1 MNKSSSSSSL
11 DLAATLALAQ
21 QAFAK
26 YKTACFWYMRDD
38 LVVTEANLHWI
49 VKGLRSHGDR
59 EAFLLA
65 AKLCR

>member
-1 MNKSSSSSSL
+1 MDRSGSSSSP
-11 DLAATLALAQ
+11 DLAAKLALAQ

-26 YKTACFWYMRDD
+26 YKTACFWYMRED
-38 LVVTEANLHWI
+38 LVVTETNLPWI
-49 VKGLRSHGDR
+49 IKGLRTHGDR

>member
-1 MNKSSSSSSL
+1 MDKSSGLSSP
-11 DLAATLALAQ
+11 DLAAKLALAQ

-26 YKTACFWYMRDD
+26 YKTACFWYMRED

-49 VKGLRSHGDR
+49 IKGLRTHGNR

>member
-1 MNKSSSSSSL
+1 MDKSSSSSSA
-11 DLAATLALAQ
+11 DLAAKLALAQ

-26 YKTACFWYMRDD
+26 YKMACLWYMRED
-38 LVVTEANLHWI
+38 LVVMETNLHWI
-49 VKGLRSHGDR
+49 IKGPRTHGDR